1 MIANPC
7 WLAESEIEKAR
18 KEQARLEY
26 EDNIRR
32 EDNEDSFDKW
42 LHDPNAKEINE
53 TKQSHSS

>member
-26 EDNIRR
+26 EETSRATRGAR
-32 EDNEDSFDKW
+32 E
-42 LHDPNAKEINE
+42 E
-53 TKQSHSS
+53 TN

>member
-7 WLAESEIEKAR
+7 WLTESEVERAR

-32 EDNEDSFDKW
+32 EDNEEFEQW
-42 LHDPNAKEINE
+42 LHDQNAKEINE